1 MQRLHQS
8 YLLRLLGFVS
18 HLEWPCLLPISK
30 TYENMPCLFFQHF
43 LKSLI
48 HLDFILKV
56 MSWGIRN
63 EISVLFFFFPSWL
76 LNQDALVAGNRI
88 TTSDW
93 NNRGLLFDII
103 RILEVGSFRLDEAGW
118 SWMSLSD
125 FPGFPVM
132 IPRWLFYPTAPH
144 ISVQNRKD
152 GDRLLT
158 FNRPQ
163 FGHMITSQPIVGNTM
178 EWPWVVQNNPS
189 FSPQT
194 WACLHGT

>member
-1 MQRLHQS
+1 MKICPVFSSSIFLNLWS
-8 YLLRLLGFVS
+8 ILILFWKSWVEVS
-18 HLEWPCLLPISK
+18 E
-30 TYENMPCLFFQHF
+30 M
-43 LKSLI
+43 KSV
-48 HLDFILKV
+48 FC
-56 MSWGIRN
+56 
-63 EISVLFFFFPSWL
+63 FFFFPSWL

-163 FGHMITSQPIVGNTM
+163 FGHMITSQPVVGNTM
-178 EWPWVVQNNPS
+178 EWPWVVQNNLS

>member
-1 MQRLHQS
+1 MVGSLNIVQVVSNFLDSVFGIYLIIEIIFMQRLHQS

-48 HLDFILKV
+48 RLDFILKV

-118 SWMSLSD
+118 AFLIFLASPLWS
-125 FPGFPVM
+125 
-132 IPRWLFYPTAPH
+132 
-144 ISVQNRKD
+144 QND
-152 GDRLLT
+152 CFIQQLL
-158 FNRPQ
+158 
-163 FGHMITSQPIVGNTM
+163 I
-178 EWPWVVQNNPS
+178 
-189 FSPQT
+189 
-194 WACLHGT
+194 